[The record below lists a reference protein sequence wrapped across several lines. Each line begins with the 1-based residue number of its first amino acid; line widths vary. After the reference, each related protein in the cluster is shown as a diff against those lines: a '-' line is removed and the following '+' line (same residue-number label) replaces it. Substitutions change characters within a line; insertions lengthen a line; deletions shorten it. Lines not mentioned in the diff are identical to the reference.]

1 MTRANSI
8 TGATVV
14 SRSPSVVAAEA
25 DGEIMMM
32 SIVHGRYWSLDDVGS
47 EIWRRI
53 EPPCSFD
60 RLVDALAAEYD
71 ADRGTIA
78 ADVQALLERMRTED
92 VVRLA

>member
-1 MTRANSI
+1 MNSV

-32 SIVHGRYWSLDDVGS
+32 SIVHGRYWSLDAVGS
-47 EIWRRI
+47 DIWRRI
-53 EPPCSFD
+53 EPPCTFD

-71 ADRGTIA
+71 AERATIA
-78 ADVQALLERMRTED
+78 ADVQSLLERMRAED
-92 VVRLA
+92 VVRLT